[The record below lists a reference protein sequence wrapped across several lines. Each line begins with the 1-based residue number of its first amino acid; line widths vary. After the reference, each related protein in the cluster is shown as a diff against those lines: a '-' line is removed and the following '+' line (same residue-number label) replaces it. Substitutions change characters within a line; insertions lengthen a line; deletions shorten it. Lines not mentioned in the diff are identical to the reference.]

1 MLEHFWRVLFC
12 LLRRFVFSTVGVS
25 AKAQRFSTRRRFGLL
40 LTISS
45 CSPLQPPQLR
55 PRKLHLQ
62 PPEQRHD
69 VLGAWHAAQHH
80 LLRPGAT
87 RLGHLGRIAQVGQPS
102 RQRRVAV
109 GPGQPQR
116 LMGVGP
122 QEGPAQPTAGGQT
135 LADVE
140 CRPGRISR
148 RMLDQKADSAQ
159 TDVCCSRPCSRIANE
174 QADNQN
180 GHRRR
185 LLRERPVAGACSG
198 SRSSGAWMSWR
209 GQAWSRSRRRGWMQV
224 LPAPAAD
231 WRSVSI
237 STSSPFLTS
246 RSPFDAP
253 AWGIEGCPQ
262 PSVAPAGPFCAPGWG
277 IDGLPRSSVARCRPS
292 DAPGWGIRGV
302 GRLSDGSPQPSRG
315 CPRPSGGCL
324 RPSRRE
330 GGLSWRWQGSS

>member
-209 GQAWSRSRRRGWMQV
+209 GQAWSRSRREGDGCRSCRPQRLIGDLCRYRPH
-224 LPAPAAD
+224 LP
-231 WRSVSI
+231 S
-237 STSSPFLTS
+237 
-246 RSPFDAP
+246 
-253 AWGIEGCPQ
+253 
-262 PSVAPAGPFCAPGWG
+262 
-277 IDGLPRSSVARCRPS
+277 LPRVHPS
-292 DAPGWGIRGV
+292 MPRRGASKGV
-302 GRLSDGSPQPSRG
+302 HNPPL
-315 CPRPSGGCL
+315 PRPDPFAPQDGASMGCRDPPL
-324 RPSRRE
+324 PRRA
-330 GGLSWRWQGSS
+330 SS